1 MKTLLATAFLLCAS
15 SLVTAHAEW
24 EILDPGMPG
33 STATAIA
40 PSTTSTATA
49 TTTASTVQLPAS

>member
-24 EILDPGMPG
+24 EILDTGMPG
-33 STATAIA
+33 STAIV
-40 PSTTSTATA
+40 PSTTATTTAP
-49 TTTASTVQLPAS
+49 TTASTVQLPAS